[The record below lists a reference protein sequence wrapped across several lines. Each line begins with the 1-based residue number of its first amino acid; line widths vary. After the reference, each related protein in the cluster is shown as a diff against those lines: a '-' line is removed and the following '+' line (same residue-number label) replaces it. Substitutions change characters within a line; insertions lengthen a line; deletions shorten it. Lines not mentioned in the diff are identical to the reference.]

1 MNKDQRELLKR
12 LDTLNKNIEILGKI
26 IAVNVG
32 KEVFFKEKKQKE
44 QIAFLSELG
53 LPRNIIA
60 SMVTTTPL
68 TVSVTKSK
76 KKKKKQKQKTA
87 PEKAKP
93 KTKIETQREESVEK
107 TSEN

>member
-1 MNKDQRELLKR
+1 MSKDQKELLKR
-12 LDTLNKNIEILGKI
+12 LDALNNNIEILGKI

-44 QIAFLSELG
+44 QQIAFLSELG

-60 SMVTTTPL
+60 SMVATTPL
-68 TVSVTKSK
+68 TVSVTISQK
-76 KKKKKQKQKTA
+76 KPKQKAA
-87 PEKAKP
+87 PDIKAKP
-93 KTKIETQREESVEK
+93 ETKIDTPRDESAEK

>member
-1 MNKDQRELLKR
+1 MNEDQRELLKR

-76 KKKKKQKQKTA
+76 KKKKQKQKTA
-87 PEKAKP
+87 QGKAKP
-93 KTKIETQREESVEK
+93 KTKIETPREETVGKS
-107 TSEN
+107 SEN

>member
-1 MNKDQRELLKR
+1 MSEDQKELLKR
-12 LDTLNKNIEILGKI
+12 LDTLNSNIELLAKV

-44 QIAFLSELG
+44 QQIAFLAELG

-60 SMVTTTPL
+60 SMVATTQG

-76 KKKKKQKQKTA
+76 QKPRKKSDA
-87 PEKAKP
+87 DKAKP
-93 KTKIETQREESVEK
+93 
-107 TSEN
+107 

>member
-1 MNKDQRELLKR
+1 MIKEQKELLKR
-12 LDTLNKNIEILGKI
+12 LDALNSNIELLAKV

-44 QIAFLSELG
+44 QQIAFLAELG

-60 SMVTTTPL
+60 SMVATTL
-68 TVSVTKSK
+68 GTVSVTKSQQRPRK
-76 KKKKKQKQKTA
+76 KTE
-87 PEKAKP
+87 PDKAKP
-93 KTKIETQREESVEK
+93 KEESVEK